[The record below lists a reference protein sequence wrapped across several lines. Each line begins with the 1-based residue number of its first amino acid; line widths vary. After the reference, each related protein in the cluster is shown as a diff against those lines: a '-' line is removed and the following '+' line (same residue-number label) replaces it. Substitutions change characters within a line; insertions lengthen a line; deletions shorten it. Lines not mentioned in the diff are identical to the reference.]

1 MLWKMVREIKS
12 PRPLCRKQE
21 FYYASR
27 LRGDKVSKPWAP
39 ISVRRW
45 VIYPWEGYAARG
57 FLQYMGQLQE
67 DKLVT
72 EFATPT
78 PL

>member
-1 MLWKMVREIKS
+1 MLVDSGEIISQS
-12 PRPLCRKQE
+12 PDPQ
-21 FYYASR
+21 SVS
-27 LRGDKVSKPWAP
+27 GDQL
-39 ISVRRW
+39 
-45 VIYPWEGYAARG
+45 YTLWEGYGSRE

-67 DKLVT
+67 NKLVT